1 MSDDHAPTSP
11 CESNET
17 DDTTY
22 FMPWLKVI
30 LLIYI
35 YTSYFYNINPH
46 SNNIP
51 LFTYN
56 FRL

>member
-1 MSDDHAPTSP
+1 MMSDDHAPTSP

-30 LLIYI
+30 LLYYS
-35 YTSYFYNINPH
+35 YTNYFYNINTH
-46 SNNIP
+46 KNI
-51 LFTYN
+51 LLLGYN

>member
-30 LLIYI
+30 LLKHS
-35 YTSYFYNINPH
+35 YTNYF
-46 SNNIP
+46 
-51 LFTYN
+51 LE
-56 FRL
+56 